1 VELNLITEEFIMNDK
16 VHAGIEREL
25 HMSRIIDARPG
36 RVFRA
41 WIDPR
46 EVAQWWGPHGFTN
59 PVCELD
65 ARPGGRIRIDM
76 TAPEGT
82 VYPMKGLFHEI
93 TPNERIVV
101 TTSALDDEEGNPGLE
116 VVNIVTFDDNG
127 GMTKL
132 TLKAAVVKS
141 SPEAEGALE
150 GMEEGWSQSL
160 SRLARYLANA
170 GSRGAKSAG

>member
-1 VELNLITEEFIMNDK
+1 MINKRENAEVE
-16 VHAGIEREL
+16 HEL
-25 HMSRIIDARPG
+25 RMSRIIDARPS

-41 WIDPR
+41 WIDSR
-46 EVAQWWGPHGFTN
+46 EVAEWWGSHGFTN

-82 VYPMKGLFHEI
+82 VYPMKGLFHELTTYERLVI
-93 TPNERIVV
+93 T
-101 TTSALDDEEGNPGLE
+101 TTALEDEEGNPGLE
-116 VVNIVTFDDNG
+116 VVHIITFDKYD

-132 TLKAAVVKS
+132 TLDAAVVKS

-160 SRLARYLANA
+160 SRLARYLANS
-170 GSRGAKSAG
+170 GKDGIR